1 MKKKQEEDVS
11 TMFLVPKRIY
21 LALREVISED
31 DKLNQLDQL
40 NKGTNYIED
49 AIQFKQQKSYKT
61 QPEDLK
67 KTVST
72 LVNTFNNIEQ
82 PAQMEINT
90 LPARNSEELSQNGF
104 TSVPPSSGSQ
114 PDGPNFIFP
123 PVNPTE
129 AENVKHQKEIT
140 LSHQEIASENLLN
153 NEPQPQHC
161 EPSNIDLKK
170 KNIVPPKLRCP
181 FCNYAT
187 YSRVYFL
194 MQHLRNK
201 HNYRASLEEERLA
214 RETLEKAKIE
224 RNSNKTKEPLPSF
237 RGKRK
242 NISDEDES
250 GIPSKR
256 RKRDCLTKNYD
267 ENEPLSKLRRNV
279 KNKKLNAKPTK
290 KKVKKSTFD
299 ENEPLSK
306 LRRQGV
312 KTKKEKK
319 ESRKLTVDEIP
330 KQDEKVFKLRKNPFY
345 MKPYKKYNTKK
356 EKKELK
362 KLTVDEILK
371 QDGKLFKLRKN
382 PFYKK
387 PCENFDENEPL
398 SKLRRNVKN
407 KKINAK
413 PTKRKLKEST
423 FDENEP
429 LSKLRHRGVK
439 TKKEKK
445 ELKKLTD
452 DEIQLFKLRKNPFYK
467 KPYKNYDEN
476 EPLSKL
482 RRNSKKKNPFYK
494 KPFPKLIVR
503 KF

>member
-21 LALREVISED
+21 LAVREVISED

-82 PAQMEINT
+82 PAQIEINS
-90 LPARNSEELSQNGF
+90 LPARNSEELSQDGF

-114 PDGPNFIFP
+114 LDGPNFIFP

-170 KNIVPPKLRCP
+170 KNNVPPKLRCP

-194 MQHLRNK
+194 MEHLRNK
-201 HNYRASLEEERLA
+201 HNYRASLEEERSA

-242 NISDEDES
+242 NISVEDES
-250 GIPSKR
+250 GIPLKR

-330 KQDEKVFKLRKNPFY
+330 KQDGKLFKLRKNPFY

-387 PCENFDENEPL
+387 PCENYDENEPL

-429 LSKLRHRGVK
+429 LSKLRHQGVK

>member
-21 LALREVISED
+21 LAVREVISED

-40 NKGTNYIED
+40 NKGTNYIEN
-49 AIQFKQQKSYKT
+49 AIQFKQQKSYKS
-61 QPEDLK
+61 QLEDLK

-72 LVNTFNNIEQ
+72 SVNTFNNIEQ
-82 PAQMEINT
+82 PAQIERIS
-90 LPARNSEELSQNGF
+90 LPARNSEELSQDGF

-114 PDGPNFIFP
+114 LDGPNFIFP

-153 NEPQPQHC
+153 NKPQPQHC
-161 EPSNIDLKK
+161 EPSNIDLKN
-170 KNIVPPKLRCP
+170 KNNVPPKLRCL
-181 FCNYAT
+181 FCKYAT

-194 MQHLRNK
+194 MEHLRNK
-201 HNYRASLEEERLA
+201 HNYRASLEEERSA

-242 NISDEDES
+242 NINAEDES
-250 GIPSKR
+250 DIPLKR
-256 RKRDCLTKNYD
+256 RKRNCLTKNYD
-267 ENEPLSKLRRNV
+267 ENEPLPKLRRNV

-306 LRRQGV
+306 LIRRDV

-319 ESRKLTVDEIP
+319 ELRKLADDEIP
-330 KQDEKVFKLRKNPFY
+330 KQDGKLFKLRKNPFY
-345 MKPYKKYNTKK
+345 MKPYKNYNTKK

-371 QDGKLFKLRKN
+371 QDGTLFKLQKN
-382 PFYKK
+382 LFYKK
-387 PCENFDENEPL
+387 PCENYDENEPL

-429 LSKLRHRGVK
+429 LSKLRRQGVK

-445 ELKKLTD
+445 ELRKLTD
-452 DEIQLFKLRKNPFYK
+452 GEIQLFKLRKNPFYK
-467 KPYKNYDEN
+467 KPYINYDEN

-482 RRNSKKKNPFYK
+482 RRNSKKKK
-494 KPFPKLIVR
+494 KPVLQEAIS
-503 KF
+503 